1 MSELENEIE
10 NEVMEDQVEEVEEV
24 ESEEE
29 QPSDLAPDSEQE
41 HEEKPEADE
50 HRINQEKVQRVINE
64 KHRLMREAQEEN
76 ERLRRQLEQLNAQT
90 QDKAPDLLP
99 EPKDPFADDYDEQ
112 MKAYVESVQRRAE
125 WEADNK
131 QRQQAKARQEEE
143 LQRAQVEQVRSQ
155 MESYTAKAKSYGIT
169 NEELQSAA
177 NIVGQS
183 GLSDD
188 IALAILADEEGPLI
202 TKYLAAN
209 QLEAYEIA
217 QMAPIQAA
225 QYLERKVRPKL
236 AALKPKQS
244 SAPKPPT
251 RTKQVV
257 GDAELGKYKHLG
269 GAKFE

>member
-24 ESEEE
+24 ESEQDE
-29 QPSDLAPDSEQE
+29 PSDLAPDSETE
-41 HEEKPEADE
+41 HEENAETDKDNFNKENVQKVINKKHWEMMKAKEEADS
-50 HRINQEKVQRVINE
+50 
-64 KHRLMREAQEEN
+64 
-76 ERLRRQLEQLNAQT
+76 LRRQLEKLTAQT

-99 EPKDPFADDYDEQ
+99 KPDDQFADDYEER
-112 MKAYVESVQRRAE
+112 MEAYIESVQRRAE

-143 LQRAQVEQVRSQ
+143 MQRAQVEQVRSQ

>member
-24 ESEEE
+24 KSEQDE
-29 QPSDLAPDSEQE
+29 PSDLAPDSETE
-41 HEEKPEADE
+41 HEENAEEDE
-50 HRINQEKVQRVINE
+50 HRVNQEKIQQVINK
-64 KHRLMREAQEEN
+64 KHREMMEAKEEAD
-76 ERLRRQLEQLNAQT
+76 RLRKQLEQFNSQQK
-90 QDKAPDLLP
+90 QDAAPEILPAPD
-99 EPKDPFADDYDEQ
+99 PFDDDYDSKI
-112 MKAYVESVQRRAE
+112 KARDESIQRRAQ
-125 WEADNK
+125 WEAENA
-131 QRQQAKARQEEE
+131 QRQQAQQRQQEE

-209 QLEAYEIA
+209 QLEAYDIA
-217 QMAPIQAA
+217 QMSPIQAA